1 VDLSVENAII
11 KNYYKTLCHQ
21 KKFIGKA

>member
-1 VDLSVENAII
+1 VDLSVENVII
-11 KNYYKTLCHQ
+11 KNYYITLCHQ